1 MEETDIKRFSVV
13 MATLCEIYNVDTVSS
28 LKAETYFRTLKDI
41 SIDELENG
49 MDEMLK
55 TRTYSRFPTPAE
67 IREYALAGRNRIA
80 LMAHLKLGQAIS
92 RAGIYK
98 NVIFDDPVIH
108 AVVMTYTN
116 GWIDICEKEYGRKDF
131 QSEFVSRYLAL
142 THHFQKDPLLLA
154 DVPLYLEGIIESTN
168 RKNGTYERMLK
179 LLPDNYIPGV
189 FGDKAEIERWH
200 EEAKKIKAA
209 IQTGSSRQRSGGRE
223 NGGTRKFGDLIY
235 ET

>member
-1 MEETDIKRFSVV
+1 MKKTDIKRFSLV
-13 MATLCEIYNVDTVSS
+13 MATLCEIYEVSNFS
-28 LKAETYFRTLKDI
+28 ERKKEMYYQALEDI
-41 SIDELENG
+41 SIDEIENG
-49 MDEMLK
+49 MDEMIK
-55 TRTYSRFPTPAE
+55 TRTNFRFPTPAE
-67 IREYALAGRNRIA
+67 TREYALAGRNRIA
-80 LMAHLKLGQAIS
+80 LMAHLKLGRAIS
-92 RAGIYK
+92 RAGIYR
-98 NVIFDDPVIH
+98 NVAFDDPVIH
-108 AVVMTYTN
+108 AVVVTYNN